1 MIKST
6 RGSLFAQVSGRKL
19 WRVSQP
25 RLDMTGAVGHDREAI
40 RRRCRAEK
48 QDLAGRA
55 CRECV
60 SFLISD
66 DGRQISEAAV
76 KNCRRDWKTHFGRSG
91 ERERGDR
98 TEQSRRRQN
107 HFLTTTAASLSTGT
121 CKSMAAQITGLP
133 FAHCIFPSTCII
145 PLQSQNSALSLAESA
160 DVLFMLGRRKEA
172 GSPPPQTLPV
182 SLPPPAKRSDR

>member
-1 MIKST
+1 MIKSN
-6 RGSLFAQVSGRKL
+6 RGSLFARISGRKL
-19 WRVSQP
+19 LQP
-25 RLDMTGAVGHDREAI
+25 RLDMTGAAGHDREAI

-91 ERERGDR
+91 ERERERRSNG
-98 TEQSRRRQN
+98 TESAKAESFFD
-107 HFLTTTAASLSTGT
+107 H
-121 CKSMAAQITGLP
+121 
-133 FAHCIFPSTCII
+133 
-145 PLQSQNSALSLAESA
+145 NSCLSLYR
-160 DVLFMLGRRKEA
+160 DLQKY
-172 GSPPPQTLPV
+172 GSSDYRVAFCTLYFPFH
-182 SLPPPAKRSDR
+182 LYYPFTEPK